1 MNRFETFD
9 YAPKSELA
17 SFFNRIETD
26 RSFYAPVKE
35 KRRWDLQLFQ
45 WTFGITEGLFPKKAQ
60 QWGAELFFTPL
71 KNSLSVRE
79 RSLLQLAEVNYCHFD
94 GEDLPV
100 YTWKPKSNTRGRVL
114 VVHGWGGKSTDFYS
128 FISPLTQQGF
138 EVVAFDGPA
147 HGNSSKKQTSLPELS
162 SFLVEVARKLDS
174 VDVVI
179 GHSLGGS
186 VVFHALQNGLLAKK
200 LVIINNPAH
209 PEGLMQTFLTRI
221 NASAAVGNYI
231 RNTIIHQFG
240 SNFESLCSISTAEDC
255 HIPTL
260 VVHDK
265 HDKEAPILHM
275 EALQPKL
282 PQARYLVTEK
292 LGHKRIL
299 RDNELIEHVLSFI
312 EEV

>member
-1 MNRFETFD
+1 M
-9 YAPKSELA
+9 
-17 SFFNRIETD
+17 
-26 RSFYAPVKE
+26 
-35 KRRWDLQLFQ
+35 QLFQ

-60 QWGAELFFTPL
+60 KWGAELFFTPF

-79 RSLLQLAEVNYCHFD
+79 MSILQLAEVNYCHFD

-100 YTWKPKSNTRGRVL
+100 YTWKPKSNPRGTVL

-147 HGNSSKKQTSLPELS
+147 HGISSKKQTSLPELS
-162 SFLVEVARKLDS
+162 SFLVEVARRLNS

-186 VVFHALQNGLLAKK
+186 VIFHALQNGLLANK
-200 LVIINNPAH
+200 LVIINNPAQ
-209 PEGLMQTFLTRI
+209 PEGLMQSFLTRI
-221 NASAAVGNYI
+221 NASPEVGNYI
-231 RNTIIHQFG
+231 RNTIKNQFG
-240 SNFESLCSISTAEDC
+240 STFESLCSISTAEDC
-255 HIPTL
+255 QIPTL

-275 EALQPKL
+275 EVLQSKL
-282 PQARYLVTEK
+282 PHARYLVTEK

-299 RDNELIEHVLSFI
+299 RDSELIDQVLSFI
-312 EEV
+312 KGF